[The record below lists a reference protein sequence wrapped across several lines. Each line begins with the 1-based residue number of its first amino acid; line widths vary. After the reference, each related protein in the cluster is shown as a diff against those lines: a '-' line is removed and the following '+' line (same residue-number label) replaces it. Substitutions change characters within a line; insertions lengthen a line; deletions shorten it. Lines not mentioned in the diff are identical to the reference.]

1 MITKIKAKPYS
12 LMGLYDAIAEAIGKD
27 PETCRYDCRKV
38 NIASN
43 LQQCIYDYYIAANPD
58 LPEDE
63 VKVQVTMLLA
73 ISGPKSFETMKDN
86 TVEVFDGF
94 ISEAEQ

>member
-43 LQQCIYDYYIAANPD
+43 LQQYIYDYYIAANPD
-58 LPEDE
+58 LPEEE

-73 ISGPKSFETMKDN
+73 ISGPKSFEAMKDN

-94 ISEAEQ
+94 ITEIEQ

>member
-1 MITKIKAKPYS
+1 MILEIEARPYS
-12 LMGLYDAIAEAIGKD
+12 LIELYDEIAAALGKN
-27 PETCRYDCRKV
+27 PEICRYHCDKV
-38 NIASN
+38 NIARN

-58 LPEDE
+58 LPEEE

-73 ISGPKSFETMKDN
+73 ISGPKSFKTMKDN